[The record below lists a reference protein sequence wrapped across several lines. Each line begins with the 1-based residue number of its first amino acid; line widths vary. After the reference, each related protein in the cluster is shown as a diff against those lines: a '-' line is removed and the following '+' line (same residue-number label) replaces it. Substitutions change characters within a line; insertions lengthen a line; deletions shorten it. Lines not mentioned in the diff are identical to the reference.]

1 MQLSETRK
9 MLIPFSEI
17 VLKTLDV
24 NQVATRVGAVAEHI
38 LMEFYGWEKN
48 GDIGNEKGYDAV
60 DQQGN
65 KIEIKGMSY
74 ESKTNYVAYSHEAK
88 NGKYDYLTILHFNEK
103 RVATIPISEIENFI
117 SENKLPGRKTK
128 SLRLNFN
135 DPLLTKLGK
144 PRKKSLFQ
152 ALFLKY
158 EDKKFTF

>member
-17 VLKTLDV
+17 VLKTMDV
-24 NQVATRVGAVAEHI
+24 NQVAANVGGAAEHI
-38 LMEFYGWEKN
+38 LMGFYGWKKK
-48 GDIGNEKGYDAV
+48 GKIGNEKGYDAV

-65 KIEIKGMSY
+65 KIEIKGMSN
-74 ESKTNYVAYSHEAK
+74 ESKNNYVAYSHEGK
-88 NGKYDYLTILHFNEK
+88 GGKYDFLTILHFNEK
-103 RVATIPISEIENFI
+103 RVATIPIYEIENFI